1 MKKINFSILIKFA
14 VLVFLLATFFLQY
27 EFLFAT
33 RIVSVVFILTILM
46 VEIKKDYFAAHKVA
60 FILLNAVIMAALIGS
75 ILFDNSTV
83 NTPANSR
90 DFLIPV
96 FVYTLMVIEYKDLYN
111 QTSNENLS

>member
-1 MKKINFSILIKFA
+1 MIKKNFSILLKLA
-14 VLVFLLATFFLQY
+14 VLLFLFATFFLQY

-33 RIVSVVFILTILM
+33 RIVSVVFILTVLAT
-46 VEIKKDYFAAHKVA
+46 EIKKDYFAAHKVA
-60 FILLNAVIMAALIGS
+60 FILLNAVIMFALIGS

-96 FVYTLMVIEYKDLYN
+96 FVYILMVIEYRDLYKK
-111 QTSNENLS
+111 TSTENLS